1 MILSE
6 KNDLNQEMI
15 SISSNNEN
23 EFQELDNEIEKVV
36 RGETSFEGE
45 EIDQYGNELNNS
57 LNTDESSNENNKKKF
72 SKNNNKKA
80 IINNKDKNDCSQI
93 NANSLNTSKNLMYP
107 HLMNSKIINFNNN
120 DFSKD
125 NFKSCELNNIINKIN
140 SESKN
145 IQVHNITPNNRNNND
160 NIKKVDLNQNKNLNC
175 FNLFMNCNINKLK
188 DFLSLYN
195 KNISNDYINNF
206 QNLNKLNY
214 INNVGNNFHKNN
226 LEKINNNNINNFPLY
241 LNTNND
247 HFLSQSKEPNN
258 SPNSIIINNKI
269 INSINI
275 NSQLINNNNI
285 SNQYLNFNN
294 QYNQNNFNSF
304 GFNNDIN
311 INLSQ
316 NLNLNSV
323 YSKINLI
330 KANNEITMIQ
340 QKQNQLKNNQNLI
353 DFVLNHNINNV
364 NNKKILNNIIKNL
377 NKKQINNYRKK
388 NSKNTN
394 NSNKRKLFNPLP
406 DSEREKNKI
415 NLIDII
421 QFKDKRTT
429 LMIKNI
435 PNKYTLSSFLDEI
448 NTYFKNT
455 YDIFYLPID
464 YINKCNLGFAF
475 INFVEPFHIILF
487 YELFRGKKWKKFNSD
502 KICEL
507 LYAKIQGRNEL
518 ISHFEKGKVLS
529 FDSENKRP
537 LILPVPYPLPRINL
551 PCYYLNLFVKLYPF
565 VIYTINNSET
575 YNNRSSSTLSK
586 TFSINGNFA
595 LI

>member
-6 KNDLNQEMI
+6 KNDLNQEII

-45 EIDQYGNELNNS
+45 EIDQNGNELNNS
-57 LNTDESSNENNKKKF
+57 LNTDESSNKNNKKK
-72 SKNNNKKA
+72 SSKKA
-80 IINNKDKNDCSQI
+80 IINNKDNNDFSQ
-93 NANSLNTSKNLMYP
+93 NNENSLNTSKNLINP
-107 HLMNSKIINFNNN
+107 HLMNSKITNFNNN
-120 DFSKD
+120 NFFKD
-125 NFKSCELNNIINKIN
+125 NFKSFELNNIINNIN

-145 IQVHNITPNNRNNND
+145 IQVHNITPNNRNNNE
-160 NIKKVDLNQNKNLNC
+160 NIKYFDLNQNKNLNC
-175 FNLFMNCNINKLK
+175 LNLFMNYNNNKLK

-195 KNISNDYINNF
+195 KNVSNNYINNF

-214 INNVGNNFHKNN
+214 INNAGNNFHKNN
-226 LEKINNNNINNFPLY
+226 LEKINNIY
-241 LNTNND
+241 INTNND
-247 HFLSQSKEPNN
+247 HFFSQSKEPNN
-258 SPNSIIINNKI
+258 SPNNIIINNKI

-294 QYNQNNFNSF
+294 QYNRNNFNSF
-304 GFNNDIN
+304 GFNSDIN

-316 NLNLNSV
+316 NLNLNNV
-323 YSKINLI
+323 YNNKNII
-330 KANNEITMIQ
+330 KANNQITMIQ
-340 QKQNQLKNNQNLI
+340 QKQNQLKNNHNLI

-364 NNKKILNNIIKNL
+364 NNNKILNNIIKNL
-377 NKKQINNYRKK
+377 NKKQINNYTKK
-388 NSKNTN
+388 NPK
-394 NSNKRKLFNPLP
+394 NSNKRKIFNPLP

-435 PNKYTLSSFLDEI
+435 PNKYTLSSLLDEI
-448 NTYFKNT
+448 NIHFKNT

-475 INFVEPFHIILF
+475 INFVEPLHIILF
-487 YELFRGKKWKKFNSD
+487 YEIYRGKKWKKFNSD

-551 PCYYLNLFVKLYPF
+551 PCYYLDLFVKLYPF
-565 VIYTINNSET
+565 VLYTINNSET
-575 YNNRSSSTLSK
+575 CNNRSSSTLSK